1 MDMSEVKEVTPE
13 IFEFVECLVGQNR
26 IGISITQV
34 REIIEPVQITPI
46 PHSHPFIKG
55 IIQLR
60 GEVLPVVDLKKMI
73 GYTGNDDG
81 MDTKFIVSEF
91 DGKTIV
97 LEVSAVLQIERI
109 SFTEIEASTEIY
121 AGESVPV
128 LGVINRDD
136 GIILLIDFEQA
147 IRKEFGSV

>member
-1 MDMSEVKEVTPE
+1 MVMSKVKEVTPE

-26 IGISITQV
+26 IGLSINQV
-34 REIIEPVQITPI
+34 REIIEPVQVTPI

-60 GEVLPVVDLKKMI
+60 GEVLPVVDLKKMT
-73 GYTGNDDG
+73 GYTSKDDG
-81 MDTKFIVSEF
+81 IDTKYIVSEF
-91 DGKTIV
+91 DGKTMV

-109 SFTEIEASTEIY
+109 SFTEIETTTEMY
-121 AGESVPV
+121 AGETVPV

-147 IRKEFGSV
+147 IGKEFGS